1 MKNPHTIARQ
11 LGVSLMALIMGLF
24 VLALVA
30 LLGMKLLPSFMEYRT
45 TKATIEAIA
54 RTPNASVADI
64 KKAFDARAVI
74 DGINSVKATD
84 LDITKEGSEVVV
96 GFSYRKEVPL
106 FGNVGLYI
114 DYAAS
119 SKEQ

>member
-1 MKNPHTIARQ
+1 MKLRQ
-11 LGVSLMALIMGLF
+11 TMQAQRGVSLGALVGILF
-24 VLALVA
+24 ILAILALFA
-30 LLGMKLLPSFMEYRT
+30 MKLLPSFMEYRT
-45 TKATIEAIA
+45 TKSTIEAIA
-54 RTPNASVADI
+54 RQPNATVADI

-84 LDITKEGSEVVV
+84 LDITKEGNEIVV

-114 DYAAS
+114 DYAAT